1 MKCAGPTSVW
11 KSIMEQRSN
20 LGALAF
26 VTLAGLCLAPAA
38 QAQNTPSPL
47 SGEQQEADYRVI
59 AARCGS
65 PAFEKAFFK
74 QSRAVVAAGMVSKS
88 RDPVDVEK
96 SVSSLR
102 RSPFVLVA
110 APSDCPAQMAM
121 LKELQKSRG
130 DTLKKVRG
138 RR

>member
-1 MKCAGPTSVW
+1 
-11 KSIMEQRSN
+11 MEQRSN
-20 LGALAF
+20 LGVLAF

-38 QAQNTPSPL
+38 QAQDASSPL
-47 SGEQQEADYRVI
+47 SGEQQEADFRVI

-65 PAFEKAFFK
+65 PAFEKVFFK
-74 QSRAVVAAGMVSKS
+74 QSRAAVAAGMVSKT
-88 RDPVDVEK
+88 RDPADVEK
-96 SVSSLR
+96 AVAKLR

-130 DTLKKVRG
+130 DALKKVRG
-138 RR
+138 RK